1 MVIVVVFVGSAAATV
16 VWLCTLM
23 FVFKIVNNLKCG
35 MMMMYKIRTEKNTIK
50 QKQISINFFCK

>member
-35 MMMMYKIRTEKNTIK
+35 MMMMYKIRKKKMLLNKNK
-50 QKQISINFFCK
+50 FQ